1 MHISHHTAAQ
11 AFDLSGTRMLITGAA
26 GGIGS
31 ATARLCNQLGA
42 TLVLSDFG
50 QQAKLEELAR
60 GLLARLQFRGEDAPF
75 KKVGVLSGGER
86 TRVALAKFLLHP
98 ANFYILDEPTNHLD
112 PLAREVLIEAL
123 IKFQGTILMSTH
135 DNFLIDRVATGIFDV
150 ADGKFNMVL
159 DPQIARIKD
168 IEI

>member
-1 MHISHHTAAQ
+1 M
-11 AFDLSGTRMLITGAA
+11 A
-26 GGIGS
+26 GI
-31 ATARLCNQLGA
+31 
-42 TLVLSDFG
+42 DP
-50 QQAKLEELAR
+50 KLEELAR

-150 ADGKFNMVL
+150 ADGKFHMML